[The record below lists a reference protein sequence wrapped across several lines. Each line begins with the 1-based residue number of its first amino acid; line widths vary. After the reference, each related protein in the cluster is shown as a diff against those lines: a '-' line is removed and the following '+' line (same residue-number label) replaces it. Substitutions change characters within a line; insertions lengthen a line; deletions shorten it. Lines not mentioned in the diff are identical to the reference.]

1 MATQTVNAGL
11 VLDALADSIGK
22 TLTNA
27 QKMTFVERVTNTVG
41 GAQTNEEKATLFN
54 ELLVKVIRNT
64 SRTHAMQAEQATYQA
79 QLDQVGQDAISDL

>member
-1 MATQTVNAGL
+1 MATQIVNASL

-22 TLTNA
+22 TLTTP
-27 QKMTFVERVTNTVG
+27 QKLLFVERATNTVG

-54 ELLVKVIRNT
+54 ELLIKIIRNS

-79 QLDQVGQDAISDL
+79 ALDAVGQDAIADL